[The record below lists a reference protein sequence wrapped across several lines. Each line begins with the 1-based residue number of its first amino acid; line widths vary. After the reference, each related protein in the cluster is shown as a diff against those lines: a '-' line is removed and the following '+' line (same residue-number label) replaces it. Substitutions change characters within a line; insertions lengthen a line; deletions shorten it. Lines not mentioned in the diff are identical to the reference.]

1 MIRRVSPSRRLL
13 FQVITL
19 VSAVLAAFLVV
30 GHLTSS
36 TPQRRQGVAQDLP
49 GRVLLVPGYGGS
61 TTGLEVLAAKLTAVG
76 RQVAVI
82 GLPGDGTGD
91 LRDSARV
98 LDAATVGA
106 TSVDVVG
113 YSAGG
118 VTVRYWAKRLGGAK
132 LARRIVTLGSPHH
145 GTSLAALGTVFA
157 SGSCPVAC
165 MQLVPESPLLKD
177 LNNGDETPDGPMWLS
192 LWTSQDETVTPP
204 TSARLDGATDV
215 ALQDICPG
223 ITVSHSDL
231 PSNALVDGIV
241 LQALGVGPIAQPSDC
256 ATLTAAGR

>member
-113 YSAGG
+113 TESGDGEGAGKSE
-118 VTVRYWAKRLGGAK
+118 RAK
-132 LARRIVTLGSPHH
+132 L
-145 GTSLAALGTVFA
+145 
-157 SGSCPVAC
+157 
-165 MQLVPESPLLKD
+165 
-177 LNNGDETPDGPMWLS
+177 
-192 LWTSQDETVTPP
+192 
-204 TSARLDGATDV
+204 
-215 ALQDICPG
+215 
-223 ITVSHSDL
+223 
-231 PSNALVDGIV
+231 
-241 LQALGVGPIAQPSDC
+241 
-256 ATLTAAGR
+256 